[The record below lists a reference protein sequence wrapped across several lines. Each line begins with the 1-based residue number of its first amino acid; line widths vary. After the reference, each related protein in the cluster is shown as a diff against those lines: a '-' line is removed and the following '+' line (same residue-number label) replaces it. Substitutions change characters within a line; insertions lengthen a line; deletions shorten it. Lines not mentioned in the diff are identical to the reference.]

1 MEELASTENYIAFT
15 RQAYN
20 NTDIFYNDKVR
31 EQFPTVLFSGIFGFG
46 LAEYWLT
53 NEIKATVAP
62 NFKF

>member
-46 LAEYWLT
+46 LAEY
-53 NEIKATVAP
+53 
-62 NFKF
+62 